1 MLPIFLIVLIG
12 FLFYFQLMTLQ
23 LRISSGLDAAGQN
36 ISTVYHLENVI
47 PGLFSSGDTDDDS
60 DVMDTIKTYA
70 GKLIETGVTSAYVKY
85 ELTEYVGED
94 FLDNSCI
101 SGGSDGLVCY
111 ASVNGGTLDVR
122 AIYSVSIPLL
132 PERLFSFSVTQ
143 RLTRH
148 MWVGVSADTSD
159 DDSDTDGDETDS
171 DTVYI
176 TKYGTVYHLY
186 KDCSALKRS
195 IKSCSYATIDQQTN
209 SSGSHYT
216 ACELCIHGNANAI
229 VYVTTDGTKY
239 HNSSSCSALVRY
251 IEEVKLSE
259 VGDKGLC
266 SFCKKRQEAESDDS
280 E

>member
-1 MLPIFLIVLIG
+1 MLPIFFIVLIG

-23 LRISSGLDAAGQN
+23 LRISTGLDTAGQN

-47 PGLFSSGDTDDDS
+47 PGIFSSDETDDDS

-70 GKLIETGVTSAYVKY
+70 GKLLETGVTSAYVKY

-94 FLDNSCI
+94 FLDSSCI
-101 SGGSDGLVCY
+101 SGGSDGLICY
-111 ASVNGGTLDVR
+111 ASTNGGTLDIR
-122 AIYSVSIPLL
+122 AIYTVSIPML
-132 PERLFSFSVTQ
+132 PEKLFSFSVTQ

-159 DDSDTDGDETDS
+159 DADDDDDTDT

-195 IKSCSYATIDQQTN
+195 IKSCAYSSIGEQKN

-216 ACELCIHGNANAI
+216 ACELCIHGSVNAL

-239 HNSSSCSALVRY
+239 HNSSSCPSLVRY
-251 IEEVKLSE
+251 IEEISLSE

-266 SFCKKRQEAESDDS
+266 NFCKKRQEAENGDG